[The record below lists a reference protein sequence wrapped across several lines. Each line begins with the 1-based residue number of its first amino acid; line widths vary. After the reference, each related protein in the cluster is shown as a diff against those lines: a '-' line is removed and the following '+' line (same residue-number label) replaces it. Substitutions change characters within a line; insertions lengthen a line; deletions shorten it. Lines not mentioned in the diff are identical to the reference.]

1 MMVLLIGAGMIV
13 ATTTVHAL
21 STALAIYLHK
31 FWRKKRP
38 HFGFSEAVL
47 AISSLVILMFVASA
61 VETMIWAVFFVIDGG
76 FDPAE
81 PFETIVYFSIVTYTT
96 LGYGDIVLDPP
107 HRMFAAI
114 CSVNGI
120 IMFGWTTALVFAFV
134 HWVNDQRPHQHGD
147 KA

>member
-21 STALAIYLHK
+21 FTAFALYLHR
-31 FWRKKRP
+31 FWCKKRP

-47 AISSLVILMFVASA
+47 AISSLVIVMFVASA
-61 VETMIWAVFFVIDGG
+61 AETMIWAAFFVFDGG

-81 PFETIVYFSIVTYTT
+81 PFETIVYFAVVTYTT

-120 IMFGWTTALVFAFV
+120 IMFGWTTAIVIAV
-134 HWVNDQRPHQHGD
+134 VQRIYFGE
-147 KA
+147 KSTE